1 MTFHDLLLDTLRT
14 LWSHKLRTFLTMFG
28 IAWGIISITLMVAAG
43 EGLRVGQQRVSESF
57 ARDVMI
63 VFAGRTSMQAGG
75 LRAGRAVRWSATDY
89 LAVQQEAPSC
99 RYVLPELERSGSPL
113 RSLYNSASLIVT
125 GSLPSFAEIRS
136 IDVAQGRFY
145 NWDDQA
151 QARRVA
157 FLGSEANKQLFAT
170 RPAVG
175 ETLYIADIPF
185 TVIGVMKHKEQDSS
199 YDGFDVNKVYVPF
212 SVMLRD
218 FPNKPPATPDSID
231 QMLVT
236 PKSVRDHEGCKW
248 ELRRSLAR
256 IHNFDPHDKEA
267 VPVWDTVEEAQ
278 AFQTMTEGMKYFL
291 GAVGLVTLFLGGI
304 GVMNVMLVAVRERT
318 KEIGV
323 RKAVGATARSILWQ
337 FFVETVIVVF
347 LSGGLG
353 MGVAW
358 GLCGMV
364 NLIPMPPFFAGLL
377 PTWQSGVLSFALLGT
392 IAVLAA
398 LYPARRAAT
407 IDPIEALGF
416 EPGGSLSI
424 RQFAG
429 PRPQVPIPGERREAR
444 GEQSG
449 PGGSFGGLKT
459 PPFSVREKSGFA
471 SAPDHY

>member
-43 EGLRVGQQRVSESF
+43 EGLRVGQQRVAESF
-57 ARDVMI
+57 AKDVMI

-75 LRAGRAVRWSATDY
+75 LRAGRAVTWSATDY
-89 LAVQQEAPSC
+89 VAVQQEVTSC
-99 RYVLPELERSGSPL
+99 RYVLPELERGDSPL

-136 IDVAQGRFY
+136 IGVAQGRFY
-145 NWDDQA
+145 NWDDEA

-236 PKSVRDHEGCKW
+236 PKSVRDHEGCKS
-248 ELRRSLAR
+248 ELRRALAR

-337 FFVETVIVVF
+337 FFIETIIVVF

-353 MGVAW
+353 MSVAW
-358 GLCGMV
+358 GLCALV
-364 NLIPMPPFFAGLL
+364 NVIPMPPFFAGLL

-392 IAVLAA
+392 VAVLAA

-407 IDPIEALGF
+407 VDPIEALGF
-416 EPGGSLSI
+416 EAGGSLSV
-424 RQFAG
+424 RQSAG
-429 PRPQVPIPGERREAR
+429 PRTQATVLGERRSFR
-444 GEQSG
+444 PSG
-449 PGGSFGGLKT
+449 S
-459 PPFSVREKSGFA
+459 FA
-471 SAPDHY
+471 SATDNY